1 MNENKDSLV
10 PRNSDDLKNT
20 VKNNKNNDENL
31 DSRNS
36 GHLENTVKNDKNNEE
51 NNVGYNSP
59 LRFTSNKIDIK
70 NFNMSLFSI

>member
-1 MNENKDSLV
+1 MNEEINEGFLGHA
-10 PRNSDDLKNT
+10 NSRDLIF
-20 VKNNKNNDENL
+20 NN
-31 DSRNS
+31 
-36 GHLENTVKNDKNNEE
+36 KNDKNNKE